1 MIGQIPKFDFLWKP
15 YNVCVNNLLKSC
27 LIPFIIK
34 RFFHHFFHDHTIL
47 LFCSLSLFS
56 HILFLVRFC
65 LEFSVQRLILCRV
78 ILPFCTHYI
87 YPPPTLLSRDNAN
100 NFIGSLHIHFS
111 TSFTLK
117 WSMLDTEKPKLVLNM
132 WHKTTK
138 NKNDANLDLIQKHI
152 FMWNN
157 KSCYKIIIKRKK
169 MVKMIEWKR
178 F

>member
-1 MIGQIPKFDFLWKP
+1 MSYPFQIIGD
-15 YNVCVNNLLKSC
+15 VE
-27 LIPFIIK
+27 
-34 RFFHHFFHDHTIL
+34 TIL
-47 LFCSLSLFS
+47 LMMMIRPWCYYFAFS

-138 NKNDANLDLIQKHI
+138 NKNGANLDLIQKHI
-152 FMWNN
+152 LMWNN
-157 KSCYKIIIKRKK
+157 KSCNKMSNAKIFFSIL
-169 MVKMIEWKR
+169 
-178 F
+178 